1 MNDNAPVNAVGSFWI
16 APYNSTYITPVCTMP
31 SVIRLAHALGACGIA
46 EKWANGA
53 SSNTPV
59 LT

>member
-1 MNDNAPVNAVGSFWI
+1 MNDNAPVSAVCSFWI
-16 APYNSTYITPVCTMP
+16 APYSSTYITPVCTMP
-31 SVIRLAHALGACGIA
+31 RVTRLAHALGACGNA
-46 EKWANGA
+46 EKCANGA